1 MSTKDDVLKI
11 LINNAD
17 SYISGEKLAGELDK
31 SRAAVWKAIKSL
43 QKQGYTIDAVTN
55 KGYRLNDNNDIITE
69 KSLKEFIDFDA
80 DVLYYPVTDS
90 TNNEAKKLVNDGSN
104 RPMLIVAEE
113 QTNGRG
119 RQGKSFYSPPL
130 TGIYMTLV
138 THPMSKLTNAV
149 TATTAASVAVC
160 KAVEELTQL
169 KPKIKWVNDVY
180 LDGKK
185 ICGILTEAVTDFE
198 TQTVSSVIIGI
209 GMNIKTID
217 FPNEVENATSLNV
230 NISRVKLIAHI
241 ANNLNRIL
249 FYDYSEFIDYYISHS
264 MIIGEKINFI
274 KDSKVTPAK
283 AVDIDSTG
291 GLVVELENGETTTLR
306 SGEISIKKRESNPT
320 A

>member
-1 MSTKDDVLKI
+1 MGTKEDVLKI

-17 SYISGEKLAGELDK
+17 SFISGEALAKQLSL
-31 SRAAVWKAIKSL
+31 SRAAVWKAIKGL

-55 KGYRLNDNNDIITE
+55 RGYRLNEQNDIITE
-69 KSLKEFIDFDA
+69 KSLKKFLDFDA
-80 DVLYYPVTDS
+80 DVLYYPVIDS
-90 TNNEAKKLVNDGSN
+90 TNNEAKRLVNDGSGK
-104 RPMLIVAEE
+104 PMLLVAEE

-138 THPMSKLTNAV
+138 THPMSRLANAV

-160 KAVEELTQL
+160 RAVEELTQL

-185 ICGILTEAVTDFE
+185 ICGILTEAITDFE

-217 FPNEVENATSLNV
+217 FPSEVENAASLNV
-230 NISRVKLIAHI
+230 NISRVKLIACI
-241 ANNLNRIL
+241 ANHLNRIL
-249 FYDYSEFIDYYISHS
+249 CCDYSEFITYYRSHS
-264 MIIGEKINFI
+264 MIIGEQIHFI
-274 KDSKVTPAK
+274 KNAKVTPAT
-283 AVDIDSTG
+283 AMDIDDTG
-291 GLVVELENGETTTLR
+291 GLVVRLENGE
-306 SGEISIKKRESNPT
+306 ISIRRRNI
-320 A
+320 

>member
-1 MSTKDDVLKI
+1 MGTKEDVLKI

-17 SYISGEKLAGELDK
+17 SFISGEALAKQLSL
-31 SRAAVWKAIKSL
+31 SRAAVWKAIKGL

-55 KGYRLNDNNDIITE
+55 RGYRLNEQNDIITE
-69 KSLKEFIDFDA
+69 KSLKKFLDFDA
-80 DVLYYPVTDS
+80 DVLYYPVIDS
-90 TNNEAKKLVNDGSN
+90 TNNEAKRLVNDGSGK
-104 RPMLIVAEE
+104 PMLLVAEE

-138 THPMSKLTNAV
+138 THPMSRLANAV

-160 KAVEELTQL
+160 RAVEELTQL

-185 ICGILTEAVTDFE
+185 ICGILTEAITDFE

-217 FPNEVENATSLNV
+217 FPSEVENAASLNV
-230 NISRVKLIAHI
+230 NISRVKLIACI
-241 ANNLNRIL
+241 ANHLNRIL
-249 FYDYSEFIDYYISHS
+249 CCDYSEFITYYRSHS
-264 MIIGEKINFI
+264 MIIGEQIHFI
-274 KDSKVTPAK
+274 KNAKVTPVTAM
-283 AVDIDSTG
+283 DIDDTG
-291 GLVVELENGETTTLR
+291 GLVVRLENGEITTLR
-306 SGEISIKKRESNPT
+306 SGEISIRRRNI
-320 A
+320 